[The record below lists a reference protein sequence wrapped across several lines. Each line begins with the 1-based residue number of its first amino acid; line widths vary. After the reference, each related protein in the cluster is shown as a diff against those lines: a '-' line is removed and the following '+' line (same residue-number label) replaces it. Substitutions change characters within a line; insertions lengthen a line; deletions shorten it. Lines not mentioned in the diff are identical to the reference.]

1 MRTVHGRPR
10 DRSVWFA
17 SLLLGLG
24 GLGAAPDTPPLET
37 TCIVSCRPG
46 EGPGQY
52 FYFVGAGY
60 DLRPACFAVD
70 PNTGAFYIPEVDL
83 HDNIRVHKFD
93 RRGKFVALLKPEGH
107 ALYVTASAV
116 SPNGDFYLGFK
127 MLGSLAGDCICRY
140 DRQGKLL
147 NRFGPAGPI
156 TQQDLAA

>member
-1 MRTVHGRPR
+1 MNITWEPPTRQG
-10 DRSVWFA
+10 S
-17 SLLLGLG
+17 
-24 GLGAAPDTPPLET
+24 TPTRNALP
-37 TCIVSCRPG
+37 S
-46 EGPGQY
+46 Y
-52 FYFVGAGY
+52 
-60 DLRPACFAVD
+60 
-70 PNTGAFYIPEVDL
+70 PNTGAFYLPEVDL
-83 HDNIRVHKFD
+83 HDNIRVHRFD